1 MTGTVPIA
9 DEELHAFIDGELP
22 PDRAAVLRAALAAEP
37 TLAARVAAYQADK
50 SALRALFGPVAARPL
65 PAAWHRRI
73 ARETAPRRLSTWRMG
88 IAAGV
93 VLALL
98 GSGGTLLLHRGDSV
112 LTEAQAAHDGAL
124 PATRVITAGALAQS
138 GADATLQAT
147 LGLPVR
153 APDLQKFGYRL
164 VAVDFYRGPAAGLV
178 YRNAQAVN
186 LTIYVR
192 KSAGDARFDLLRR
205 GKLRVC
211 IWQDDV
217 VSAVMTGEMSAGEM
231 MRVASTAYASLDL

>member
-1 MTGTVPIA
+1 MTSTMPIA
-9 DEELHAFIDGELP
+9 DEELHAFIDGELT
-22 PDRAAVLRAALAAEP
+22 PDRAAAVQAALAAEP
-37 TLAARVAAYQADK
+37 ALAARVASYRADQA
-50 SALRALFGPVAARPL
+50 ALRALFGPVAERPL
-65 PAAWHRRI
+65 PDAWRTRI
-73 ARETAPRRLSTWRMG
+73 ASHSAPRRPAYWRMG

-93 VLALL
+93 MLALL
-98 GSGGTLLLHRGDSV
+98 GSGGVLLLRGGDMV
-112 LTEAQAAHDGAL
+112 LAEAQAARDGTL
-124 PATRVITAGALAQS
+124 PATRVIDAPEQN

-153 APDLQKFGYRL
+153 APDLRKLGYRL

-178 YRNAQAVN
+178 YRNAQAVD

-211 IWQDDV
+211 IWQDEV
-217 VSAVMTGEMSAGEM
+217 VSAVMTGDMSAGEM
-231 MRVASTAYASLDL
+231 MRVASAAYASLDL

>member
-1 MTGTVPIA
+1 MTGAASIA

-22 PDRAAVLRAALAAEP
+22 PERAAAVQAALAAEP
-37 TLAARVAAYQADK
+37 ALAARVASYQADK
-50 SALRALFGPVAARPL
+50 AALRALFGPVAERPL
-65 PAAWHRRI
+65 PSAWRTRI
-73 ARETAPRRLSTWRMG
+73 ARHAAPRRPSTWRMG

-98 GSGGTLLLHRGDSV
+98 GSGALLLRGGDTV
-112 LTEAQAAHDGAL
+112 LAEAQAAHDGAL
-124 PATRVITAGALAQS
+124 PATRVITAEALAQS
-138 GADATLQAT
+138 GADAILQAT

-178 YRNAQAVN
+178 YRNAQSVN

-211 IWQDDV
+211 IWQDEV
-217 VSAVMTGEMSAGEM
+217 VSAVMTGDMSAGEM
-231 MRVASTAYASLDL
+231 MRVASAAYVSLDL

>member
-1 MTGTVPIA
+1 MTSVLPIA
-9 DEELHAFIDGELP
+9 DEELHAFIDGELT
-22 PDRAAVLRAALAAEP
+22 PDRAAAVQAALAAEP
-37 TLAARVAAYQADK
+37 ALAARVASWQADK
-50 SALRALFGPVAARPL
+50 SALRALFGPVAERPL
-65 PAAWHRRI
+65 PSAWRTRI
-73 ARETAPRRLSTWRMG
+73 ARHTAPRRPAYWRMG

-98 GSGGTLLLHRGDSV
+98 GGGSALLLRGGDTV
-112 LTEAQAAHDGAL
+112 LADAQAARDGVL
-124 PATRVITAGALAQS
+124 PATRVITGSTLAQS

-153 APDLQKFGYRL
+153 APDLRKFGYHL
-164 VAVDFYRGPAAGLV
+164 VAVNFYRGPSAGLI
-178 YRNAQAVN
+178 YRNAQSAD

-211 IWQDDV
+211 VWQDEV
-217 VSAVMTGEMSAGEM
+217 VSAVMTGDMSAGEM
-231 MRVASTAYASLDL
+231 MRVASAAYSSLDL

>member
-1 MTGTVPIA
+1 VTSAASIA

-22 PDRAAVLRAALAAEP
+22 PERAAAVQAALAAEP
-37 TLAARVAAYQADK
+37 ALAARVASYQADK
-50 SALRALFGPVAARPL
+50 SALRALFGPVAERPL
-65 PAAWHRRI
+65 PSAWRSRI
-73 ARETAPRRLSTWRMG
+73 ARHTALRRPATWRMG

-98 GSGGTLLLHRGDSV
+98 GSGALLLRGGDKV
-112 LTEAQAAHDGAL
+112 LAEAQAAHDGAL
-124 PATRVITAGALAQS
+124 PATRVIAGSTLAQS

-178 YRNAQAVN
+178 YRNAQSVN
-186 LTIYVR
+186 LTIYLR

-211 IWQDDV
+211 IWQDEV
-217 VSAVMTGEMSAGEM
+217 VSAVMTGDMSAGEM
-231 MRVASTAYASLDL
+231 MRVASAAYAALDL

>member
-1 MTGTVPIA
+1 MTSVLPIA
-9 DEELHAFIDGELP
+9 DEELHAFIDGELTP
-22 PDRAAVLRAALAAEP
+22 ERAAAVQAALAAEP
-37 TLAARVAAYQADK
+37 ALAARVASWQADK
-50 SALRALFGPVAARPL
+50 SALRALFGPVAERPL
-65 PAAWHRRI
+65 PSAWRTRI
-73 ARETAPRRLSTWRMG
+73 ARHSAPRRPAYWRMG

-98 GSGGTLLLHRGDSV
+98 GGGGALLLRGGDTV
-112 LTEAQAAHDGAL
+112 LADAQAARDGTM
-124 PATRVITAGALAQS
+124 PATRVITALAQS

-153 APDLQKFGYRL
+153 APDLRKFGYHL

-178 YRNAQAVN
+178 YRNAQSAD

-211 IWQDDV
+211 VWQDEV
-217 VSAVMTGEMSAGEM
+217 VSAVMTGDMSAGEM
-231 MRVASTAYASLDL
+231 MRVASAAYSSLDL

>member
-1 MTGTVPIA
+1 VTGAAPIA
-9 DEELHAFIDGELP
+9 EEELHAFIDGELP
-22 PDRAAVLRAALAAEP
+22 PARAAAVQAALAAEP
-37 TLAARVAAYQADK
+37 ALAARVALYQADK
-50 SALRALFGPVAARPL
+50 SALRALFGPVAQRPL
-65 PAAWHRRI
+65 PSAWRTRI
-73 ARETAPRRLSTWRMG
+73 ARHTAPRKPATWRLG

-93 VLALL
+93 LLAVL
-98 GSGGTLLLHRGDSV
+98 GSGALLLRGGDAV
-112 LTEAQAAHDGAL
+112 LAEAQAARDGAL
-124 PATRVITAGALAQS
+124 PATRVIAIDALAQS

-211 IWQDDV
+211 IWQDEV
-217 VSAVMTGEMSAGEM
+217 VSAVMTGDMSAGEM
-231 MRVASTAYASLDL
+231 MRVASAAYVSLDL